1 MTGEAPSGGAS
12 DGRTGHGPGSARQ
25 AAVDGQAGSATRERA
40 PHRRGRRHRWRRRAL
55 VTLAIAV
62 VAFVA
67 ASARLIVWPSVS
79 GPEHADAIVV
89 LAGAGP
95 RVQTAFH
102 LAREGYASTVVISLG
117 ARPTIPCPTLAHVA
131 VECFVPSP
139 VDTRGEAEHVARL
152 AARRHWHRLL
162 VVPGQFQATRA
173 GILVHRCFAGTVYLA
188 PASLA
193 GADVPYLFVY
203 QWGALLKAV
212 FAVRSC

>member
-1 MTGEAPSGGAS
+1 MTGAVPRRGDRGAQ
-12 DGRTGHGPGSARQ
+12 TGHGPGPSRPV
-25 AAVDGQAGSATRERA
+25 AVGGQAGSASSGRA
-40 PHRRGRRHRWRRRAL
+40 PGRRHRWRRRAL
-55 VTLAIAV
+55 AALALALV
-62 VAFVA
+62 GFVA

-79 GPEHADAIVV
+79 GPERADAIVV

-95 RVQTAFH
+95 RVETAFR

-117 ARPTIPCPTLAHVA
+117 ARPTIPCPTLAHVT

-162 VVPGQFQATRA
+162 VVPGRFQATRA
-173 GILVHRCFAGTVYLA
+173 GVLLHRCFDGTVYLA

-193 GADVPYLFVY
+193 GSDVPYLFAY
-203 QWGALLKAV
+203 EWGALLKAV
-212 FAVRSC
+212 VAVRSC

>member
-1 MTGEAPSGGAS
+1 
-12 DGRTGHGPGSARQ
+12 
-25 AAVDGQAGSATRERA
+25 V
-40 PHRRGRRHRWRRRAL
+40 L
-55 VTLAIAV
+55 
-62 VAFVA
+62 FVA

-79 GPEHADAIVV
+79 GPERADAIVV

-95 RVQTAFH
+95 RVETAFR
-102 LAREGYASTVVISLG
+102 LAREGYASTVVVSLG

-152 AARRHWHRLL
+152 AARRNWHRLL

-173 GILVHRCFAGTVYLA
+173 GILLHRCFAGTVYLA